1 MHKLSLLVDPSD
13 HDEVRAV
20 WKLHAHADRCPLS
33 DLFDHFR
40 ETQRSR
46 NRIAVKIFRGVQ
58 SVLQEAVLVASL
70 GQRIVATV
78 RWSRGLSTDDPAL
91 AEVAGE
97 IVALRDATGHCG
109 PTPSVVILTLH
120 HERQRIHH
128 FVPPVAGVVPLVAD
142 FFDFSASSAAPTE
155 TFRPNENSGHVLLL
169 SLPISWAAVGL
180 LPQPVASGSC

>member
-58 SVLQEAVLVASL
+58 SVLQEAVLVASI

-78 RWSRGLSTDDPAL
+78 RWSRGYGFLENALNTTENLNRDPVTRSLSRSEKHT
-91 AEVAGE
+91 
-97 IVALRDATGHCG
+97 
-109 PTPSVVILTLH
+109 S
-120 HERQRIHH
+120 
-128 FVPPVAGVVPLVAD
+128 
-142 FFDFSASSAAPTE
+142 
-155 TFRPNENSGHVLLL
+155 
-169 SLPISWAAVGL
+169 
-180 LPQPVASGSC
+180 